1 MVWEPFNWEP
11 DLGVCTCIIGR
22 AGASPPGAQF
32 FIYVRTY
39 VRRCNADTVISI
51 SLVTVTSH
59 ELRMRTIFI
68 HVFRKRIRH
77 LQEIR
82 FVSEVST
89 EEREERLARHRR
101 HRISRHC
108 ARESA
113 EKSTCRISDWFF
125 YYGVKEF
132 RIFCFVF
139 LTTIVPSCMCT
150 NTILFGC
157 VAN

>member
-1 MVWEPFNWEP
+1 M
-11 DLGVCTCIIGR
+11 
-22 AGASPPGAQF
+22 
-32 FIYVRTY
+32 
-39 VRRCNADTVISI
+39 RRCNADTVISI
-51 SLVTVTSH
+51 SPSRATCCTCAQFLSTCFVRESNN
-59 ELRMRTIFI
+59 
-68 HVFRKRIRH
+68 

-89 EEREERLARHRR
+89 EEGEECLARHRR
-101 HRISRHC
+101 HRISRHR
-108 ARESA
+108 ARKSA
-113 EKSTCRISDWFF
+113 KEREKRLSRRCTTTRISDWFF
-125 YYGVKEF
+125 YYRVKEF

>member
-22 AGASPPGAQF
+22 AGASPPSRNRRAI
-32 FIYVRTY
+32 FIYVYTY
-39 VRRCNADTVISI
+39 
-51 SLVTVTSH
+51 
-59 ELRMRTIFI
+59 
-68 HVFRKRIRH
+68 VFRKRIRH